1 MWKNTQ
7 TQNVEKY
14 TKTKKWKNTLIRN
27 VEPFNYTKY
36 GLINKRLQ
44 PLHEGRLRC
53 ASYFWAV
60 FQNQND
66 ISDICSRLLPPFSPH
81 LLLWGVIRI
90 RIRVLQWLESS
101 FLLMSARFL
110 VLILLGQKQVLKY
123 RKQTELFI
131 STSST
136 TRTTWPVL
144 ITSKTLEMKTSIH
157 IIITKT
163 TITLGTKSLTCTNRS
178 LPRSRLLLE
187 HNSPEK
193 PWDRFPNSVSSQEII
208 FSSKSFHRAH
218 HAAPLRPGKTTTSDL

>member
-1 MWKNTQ
+1 M
-7 TQNVEKY
+7 
-14 TKTKKWKNTLIRN
+14 WKNTLIQN

-110 VLILLGQKQVLKY
+110 VKNWTPDPAGSETGL
-123 RKQTELFI
+123 EI
-131 STSST
+131 SETNDSFH
-136 TRTTWPVL
+136 L
-144 ITSKTLEMKTSIH
+144 NLNHNHNHMTSIH
-157 IIITKT
+157 HNHAQHHKQNSWNENQHTH
-163 TITLGTKSLTCTNRS
+163 NHNQNNHH
-178 LPRSRLLLE
+178 SR
-187 HNSPEK
+187 N
-193 PWDRFPNSVSSQEII
+193 EI
-208 FSSKSFHRAH
+208 SHLH
-218 HAAPLRPGKTTTSDL
+218 E